1 MENGKLDQGFKGL
14 EGLAKLDEKLL
25 DGQQGPITE
34 EQAKE
39 QFRKETQMNGGD
51 PDQAKKA
58 GADLTT
64 TVVDL
69 LKLAKKRNEI
79 LESVNKILDNRL
91 PAEAT

>member
-1 MENGKLDQGFKGL
+1 
-14 EGLAKLDEKLL
+14 
-25 DGQQGPITE
+25 
-34 EQAKE
+34 
-39 QFRKETQMNGGD
+39 MNGGD